1 MYIYVLYLNVKEA
14 NSMNYDMYNKLR
26 GLPYVQLWICY
37 SVYELL
43 RLIEKEKKMSWY
55 DFG

>member
-1 MYIYVLYLNVKEA
+1 MYIYVLHFNVQEA

-26 GLPYVQLWICY
+26 GLPYVQLWMCY

-43 RLIEKEKKMSWY
+43 GLLEKGKKEKKCVVV
-55 DFG
+55 